1 MNELE
6 ILREQWSEQMFEAR
20 ANGIDTESF
29 EDWNHKRMA
38 RMEFFESFEAEREAA
53 SKEAAIKKANDDARM
68 KFFNEWK
75 NAESDPE
82 SIAEAMCS

>member
-1 MNELE
+1 MTELE
-6 ILREQWSEQMFEAR
+6 LLKEQWSEQMFEAR
-20 ANGIDTESF
+20 ANGIETESF

-38 RMEFFESFEAEREAA
+38 RMEFFESFEAEREATKKA
-53 SKEAAIKKANDDARM
+53 IAIKKANDDARM

-82 SIAEAMCS
+82 SIAEALAS